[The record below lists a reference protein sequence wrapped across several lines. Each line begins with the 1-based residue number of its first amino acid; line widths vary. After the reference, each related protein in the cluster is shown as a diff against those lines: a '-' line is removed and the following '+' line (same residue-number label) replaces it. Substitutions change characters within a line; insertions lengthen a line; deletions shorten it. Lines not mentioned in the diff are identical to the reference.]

1 MNLKDYKKVKLLD
14 LVDIERAKKNKV
26 YNKGNIII
34 QVSASNGQIFYLE
47 EDTSVESQYI
57 ILNCKDNNIVDTKYL
72 YYVISGLLPE
82 FLAKY
87 QTGINIQPEVFNY
100 MELVIHD
107 DKKTQEHI
115 AKIFDKIDE
124 DIKKEEELLKKYQDF
139 KKYHLGKMFV

>member
-34 QVSASNGQIFYLE
+34 QVSASKGQIFYLE
-47 EDTSVESQYI
+47 EDTTVESQYI
-57 ILNCKDNNIVDTKYL
+57 VLNCKDNKSLNTKYL
-72 YYVISGLLPE
+72 YYIISGMLPE
-82 FLAKY
+82 FLEKY

-100 MELVIHD
+100 MELVIHNNI
-107 DKKTQEHI
+107 KTQEHI

-124 DIKKEEELLKKYQDF
+124 DIKKEEELLKKYKDF
-139 KKYHLGKMFV
+139 KKYHLGKMLV

>member
-14 LVDIERAKKNKV
+14 LVQIERAKKDKI

-34 QVSASNGQIFYLE
+34 QVSASKGQIFYL
-47 EDTSVESQYI
+47 DQHTTVESQYVV
-57 ILNCKDNNIVDTKYL
+57 LTCNNKVINTKYL
-72 YYVISGLLPE
+72 YYIISDLLPE

-100 MELVIHD
+100 MELVIHND
-107 DKKTQEHI
+107 IKTQEHI

-124 DIKKEEELLKKYQDF
+124 DIKKEEELLKQYQDF
-139 KKYHLGKMFV
+139 KKYHLDKMFC